1 MGDKIPKV
9 KSSKKR
15 LAVLAAVFVCA
26 LGVLFLLIYFG
37 NPAVRQYLMTG
48 GRVKMIQVDG
58 IFNVRDIGGWKTT
71 DGRRIRY
78 GLIYRG
84 SEMDGIHGVNISAR
98 GIEQMKDLG
107 IRTEVDLRSSK
118 EVATAK
124 YPLKD
129 FASYDRFEITAYMGI
144 RTQKDLYRDAFR
156 AVITSV
162 LDDKPVYIHCWG
174 GADRTGTVI
183 ALLEG
188 SLGVSKK
195 DVIRDYEL
203 TSLCKT
209 VGDRHYGKGDEGAQF
224 KDFVEY
230 VENNFEGATFNE
242 KCINLLLD
250 LGITEKEL
258 SDFRAKMLE

>member
-1 MGDKIPKV
+1 MGDMVPK
-9 KSSKKR
+9 SKRSGKR
-15 LAVLAAVFVCA
+15 LAVLTAVFICVLGILCA
-26 LGVLFLLIYFG
+26 TLYFG

-48 GRVKMIQVDG
+48 GRVKMISVDG
-58 IFNVRDIGGWKTT
+58 IFNMRDVGGWKTS
-71 DGRRIRY
+71 DGRHIRY

-84 SEMDGIHGVNISAR
+84 SEMDGIHGVNISSR

-124 YPLKD
+124 HPLKD
-129 FASYDRFEITAYMGI
+129 LASYDRFEITAYMGI

-156 AVITSV
+156 AVITGV

-188 SLGVSKK
+188 SLGVSKR
-195 DVIRDYEL
+195 DIIRDYEL

-224 KDFVEY
+224 KDLIEY
-230 VENNFEGATFNE
+230 IENNFEGATFSE
-242 KCINLLLD
+242 KCTSLLKD

>member
-1 MGDKIPKV
+1 MGDKIPKA

-78 GLIYRG
+78 GLIFRG
-84 SEMDGIHGVNISAR
+84 SEMDGNHGVNITAR
-98 GIEQMKDLG
+98 GVEQMKDLG
-107 IRTEVDLRSSK
+107 IRTEVDLRSTE
-118 EVATAK
+118 EVKAAK
-124 YPLKD
+124 NPLKD
-129 FASYDRFEITAYMGI
+129 FASYDRFEITAYMGMK
-144 RTQKDLYRDAFR
+144 TQKDLYRDAFR
-156 AVITSV
+156 AVITGV
-162 LDDKPVYIHCWG
+162 LNDKPVYVHCWG

-203 TSLCKT
+203 TSLSEYI
-209 VGDRHYGKGDEGAQF
+209 GDRHYGKGNEGTQF

-242 KCINLLLD
+242 KCSNLLLD

>member
-1 MGDKIPKV
+1 MGDAISKT

-15 LAVLAAVFVCA
+15 LAVLTAVFVCA
-26 LGVLFLLIYFG
+26 LGALFLLLYYE
-37 NPAVRQYLMTG
+37 NPAFRQYLMTS

-71 DGRRIRY
+71 DGRHIRY
-78 GLIYRG
+78 GLIFRG
-84 SEMDGIHGVNISAR
+84 SDMDGNHMVNISAH

-107 IRTEVDLRSSK
+107 IRTEVDLRSAE
-118 EVATAK
+118 EVKAAK

-144 RTQKDLYRDAFR
+144 STQKDLYKDAFR
-156 AVITSV
+156 TVIGSV
-162 LDDKPVYIHCWG
+162 VNDKPVYVHCWG

-188 SLGVSKK
+188 ALGVSKK

-203 TSLCKT
+203 TSLSENI
-209 VGDRHYGKGDEGAQF
+209 GDRHYGKGNEGSQF
-224 KDFVEY
+224 KDLVEY
-230 VENNFEGATFNE
+230 IENNFEGATFSE
-242 KCINLLLD
+242 KCSNLLID